1 MSHRENEKNNARLKN
16 IAVYGVSAALCFVAT
31 LIYAYPSIKA
41 TTLMYEYSGRV
52 KNLAEIK
59 DLNKKMKLELSTR
72 RSYDFV
78 EERAVR
84 DLGFVFPSQGQVA
97 IVAKRK

>member
-1 MSHRENEKNNARLKN
+1 MSHRKKGNNNAGLKN
-16 IAVYGVSAALCFVAT
+16 IAVYGVSAALCFAAT

-41 TTLMYEYSGRV
+41 TTMMYEYSGRL
-52 KNLAEIK
+52 KSLAEIK
-59 DLNKKMKLELSTR
+59 ELNKKMKLELSTR

>member
-1 MSHRENEKNNARLKN
+1 MSHGEKEKDNARLRN
-16 IAVYGVSAALCFVAT
+16 IAVYGLSAALCFTAT
-31 LIYAYPSIKA
+31 LIYAYPSIRA
-41 TTLMYEYSGRV
+41 TTLVYEYSGRF
-52 KNLAEIK
+52 KKLAQARE
-59 DLNKKMKLELSTR
+59 LNKKMKLELSSR
-72 RSYDFV
+72 RSLDYM

>member
-1 MSHRENEKNNARLKN
+1 MSHGKKGKNNARLKD
-16 IAVYGVSAALCFVAT
+16 IAVYGVSAALCFAAT

-41 TTLMYEYSGRV
+41 TTMMYEYSGRL
-52 KNLAEIK
+52 KSLAEIK
-59 DLNKKMKLELSTR
+59 ELNKKMKLELSTR

>member
-1 MSHRENEKNNARLKN
+1 MSHREKEKNNTRLLN
-16 IAVYGVSAALCFVAT
+16 YTVYGVSAALCFAAT
-31 LIYAYPSIKA
+31 LIYAYPSIKT

-52 KNLAEIK
+52 KNLAEVM
-59 DLNKKMKLELSTR
+59 DTNKKMKLELSTR

-84 DLGFVFPSQGQVA
+84 DMGFVFPSQGQVA

>member
-1 MSHRENEKNNARLKN
+1 MRHKGKEKNNARLKN
-16 IAVYGVSAALCFVAT
+16 IAVYGVSAALCFAAT

-41 TTLMYEYSGRV
+41 TTMMYEYSGRL
-52 KNLAEIK
+52 KSLAQIK
-59 DLNKKMKLELSTR
+59 ELNKKMKLELSTR

-84 DLGFVFPSQGQVA
+84 GLGFVFPSQGQVA